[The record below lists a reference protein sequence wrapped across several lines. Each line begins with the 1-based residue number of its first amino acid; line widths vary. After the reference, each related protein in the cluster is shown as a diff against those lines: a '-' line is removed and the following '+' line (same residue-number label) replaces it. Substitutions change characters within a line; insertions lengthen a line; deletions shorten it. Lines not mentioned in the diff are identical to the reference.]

1 MSRPGTPPANGGL
14 KLDSFLPY
22 RLSVASNAVS
32 RLIAGAYQE
41 RFGLTIAQWRLVA
54 VLKEHPGSTQQDL
67 VGLTLMDKVA
77 VSRAAGVLEQRGLI
91 ARTADERDRRA
102 WLLTLTADG
111 VHLHGEIAPLARA
124 YEDQLLLG
132 LSPDDVQQ
140 LEGLLR
146 RIEARAE
153 QLAAPTPQ
161 RGHSL

>member
-1 MSRPGTPPANGGL
+1 MNGGPASNGL

-41 RFGLTIAQWRLVA
+41 RFGLTVPQWRLVA
-54 VLKEHPGSTQQDL
+54 VLKEYPGSTQQDL

-77 VSRAAGVLEQRGLI
+77 VSRAAGVLEARGLI
-91 ARTADERDRRA
+91 ARTADERDGRA
-102 WLLTLTADG
+102 WQLSLTAQG
-111 VHLHGEIAPLARA
+111 ARLHGEVAPLARA
-124 YEDQLLLG
+124 YEDQLIEG
-132 LSPDDVQQ
+132 LALEEVEQ

-153 QLAAPTPQ
+153 VLARPVRAAAV
-161 RGHSL
+161 SE